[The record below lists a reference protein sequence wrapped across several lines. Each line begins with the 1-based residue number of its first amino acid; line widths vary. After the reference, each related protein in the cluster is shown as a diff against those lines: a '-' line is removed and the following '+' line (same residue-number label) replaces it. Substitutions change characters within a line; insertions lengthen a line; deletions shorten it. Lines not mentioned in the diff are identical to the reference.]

1 MAYGKIKADA
11 FIYDDGGSDTEITT
25 ATIASNSNKADTAS
39 PTFTGTVTLP
49 GTVQV
54 GGQATDVTIADNN
67 ANALEIKQG
76 SNKYVTFDTT
86 DSAERVEVDKLVVAT
101 DHITLNAQ
109 KELRLAD
116 SDSSNFIA
124 LKSPATVAS
133 NVTLTLP
140 ADDGDNGEFL
150 QTNGSGVLDWA
161 AVTQS
166 TGNHGLAST
175 VANLSGLSSH
185 TFSNIPSDVMKIEVT
200 FRDVRWGSTGYIIL
214 RVGNATNGTI
224 ASNYNG
230 SGIYAGTSG
239 SGGQNSSFISMNQGW
254 NGGNSY
260 NFDGVCQFFRM
271 TDDYWVFSSHAHTS
285 NNPDYHFFSS
295 GYVNCLNT
303 LDRIILSPQAGTF
316 MQGTAD
322 ISYYTE
328 S

>member
-25 ATIASNSNKADTAS
+25 ATIASNSNKANTAS

-54 GGQATDVTIADNN
+54 GGQATDVTIAGSN

-76 SNKYVTFDTT
+76 STTYLKFDTNEQNVQLSKPMVSSS
-86 DSAERVEVDKLVVAT
+86 D
-101 DHITLNAQ
+101 ITLNGQ
-109 KELRLAD
+109 QELRLAD

-140 ADDGDNGEFL
+140 ADDGNNGEFL

-166 TGNHGLAST
+166 TGNHGLVST

-185 TFSNIPSDVMKIEVT
+185 TFGNIPSDVMKIEVT

-230 SGIYAGTSG
+230 SGLYAGTSG
-239 SGGQNSSFISMNQGW
+239 SGGQNSSFISINQGW
-254 NGGNSY
+254 NGANSY

-316 MQGTAD
+316 TQGTAD

>member
-11 FIYDDGGSDTEITT
+11 FIYDDGGSDTEITA

-116 SDSSNFIA
+116 SDSTHHIA

-140 ADDGDNGEFL
+140 ADDGNNGEFL

-166 TGNHGLAST
+166 TGNNGLVST
-175 VANLSGLSSH
+175 VADLNGLSAQ
-185 TFSNIPSDVMKIEVT
+185 TFGSIPSDAVRIEICY
-200 FRDVRWGSTGYIIL
+200 RNVRWTNSAHVIFRVGNGTNGIITSNYNTSTGY
-214 RVGNATNGTI
+214 A
-224 ASNYNG
+224 
-230 SGIYAGTSG
+230 G
-239 SGGQNSSFISMNQGW
+239 SGGAGAQRNSYFQINYNW
-254 NGGNSY
+254 DGGDSY
-260 NFDGVCQFFRM
+260 NFDGVM
-271 TDDYWVFSSHAHTS
+271 TFLKMSDNYWAGWGNSYTN
-285 NNPDYHFFSS
+285 NNPDYQMWQI
-295 GYVNCLNT
+295 GTVDCLNT
-303 LDRIILSPQAGTF
+303 LDRVSFAVTAGTF